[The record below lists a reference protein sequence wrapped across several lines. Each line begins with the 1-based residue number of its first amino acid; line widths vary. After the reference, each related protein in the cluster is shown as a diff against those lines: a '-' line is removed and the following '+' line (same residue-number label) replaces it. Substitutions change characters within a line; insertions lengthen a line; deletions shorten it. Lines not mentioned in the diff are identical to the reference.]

1 MKDLNTKVIIGITA
15 CILAVFAVWFII
27 NNNSAERKYGTDAVE
42 DAKGAIFT
50 ADQYLDGNLDK
61 REFKTQMYHYSN
73 DDVEYGDKTYDIYHA
88 IEYMKLM
95 STDAD
100 MLKYRNEIA
109 ALIGEKKK

>member
-1 MKDLNTKVIIGITA
+1 MKELNTKVVVGILA
-15 CILAVFAVWFII
+15 CIAVIFAVWFIA
-27 NNNSAERKYGTDAVE
+27 NNNSVERKYGTDVVE

-50 ADQYLDGNLDK
+50 ADQYLDGNLEK

-73 DDVEYGDKTYDIYHA
+73 DNVEVSDKAYDIYHA
-88 IEYMKLM
+88 IEYMQLM

-100 MLKYRNEIA
+100 ILKYRNEIA